1 MIFLALG
8 IHGFLIGNATIFN
21 SPIAYGSSWNTDV
34 SGDYKCTVIHTLF
47 SSNTILCSLSKKWR
61 KSPHKKP

>member
-1 MIFLALG
+1 MIFLAPG

-34 SGDYKCTVIHTLF
+34 SNDYKCTVIHTAVEF
-47 SSNTILCSLSKKWR
+47 
-61 KSPHKKP
+61 